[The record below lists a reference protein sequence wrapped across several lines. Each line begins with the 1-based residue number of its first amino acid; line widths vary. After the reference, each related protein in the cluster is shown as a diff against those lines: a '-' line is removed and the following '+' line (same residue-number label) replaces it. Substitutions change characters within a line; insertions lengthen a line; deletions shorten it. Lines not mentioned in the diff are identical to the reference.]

1 MKILEHPQVVK
12 IEKRVNALS
21 MRERMLLCGVCLT
34 VLYML
39 WNTMVYSYVSQTDT
53 EIVKNAEMVRQQI
66 TALEGQVSGITG
78 ILGQNALGILL
89 KQQEKLIKEN
99 DELQEKIAS
108 ETKKLVTPK
117 DMISLLK
124 GFVVKAEGITVT
136 RLESTPTVGLL
147 ALGPDATQPNVSGFQ
162 IYTHGLIIEITG
174 NFFEIVAFLKT
185 VEQQNLNMFWDELK
199 YEVDTYPK
207 AKVTIM
213 VHTLSLDKGWI
224 GV

>member
-21 MRERMLLCGVCLT
+21 MRERVLLCGVCLA

-39 WNTMVYSYVSQTDT
+39 WNTMVYSYVTQTDA
-53 EIVKNAEMVRQQI
+53 EIIKNAETVRQQI

-89 KQQEKLIKEN
+89 KQQADLIKEN
-99 DELQEKIAS
+99 DALQEKIAS

-124 GFVVKAEGITVT
+124 GFVIKAEGITVT

-147 ALGPDATQPNVSGFQ
+147 ASSPDATQPNASGFQ

-199 YEVDTYPK
+199 YEVDKYPK
-207 AKVTIM
+207 ARVTIM